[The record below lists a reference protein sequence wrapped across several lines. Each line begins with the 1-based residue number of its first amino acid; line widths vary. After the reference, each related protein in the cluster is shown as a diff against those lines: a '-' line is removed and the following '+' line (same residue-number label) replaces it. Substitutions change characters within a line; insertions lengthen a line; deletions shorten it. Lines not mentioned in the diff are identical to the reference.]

1 MKNMRRATILIALLT
16 VSLGADTVPQRASA
30 IDWKPWSDA
39 VFDQAKRENKF
50 VMLDLEA
57 VWCHWCHVMDETT
70 YKTPE
75 VIALLKSKYITVR
88 VDQDA
93 RPDLSNRYEDY
104 GWPATVVFSADRKE
118 IVKRQ
123 GYIEPKQ
130 MVAMLKAI
138 IADPSPGPSVRPET
152 EIKFGDNPLLPNDL
166 RAELERRYFGQYD
179 SKHGSWGFDQKFLD
193 WNSTEYAMA
202 RARTGDQ
209 KSAQMARQTL
219 NAQFKLID
227 PVWGGVYQYSVG
239 GDWNEPHF
247 EKIMSM
253 QAGNLRIYSLAYEE
267 WHDPAYLKAAKDV
280 QRFLKTFLTSPE
292 GAFYTSQDADLV
304 DGEHS
309 AAFFKLDDAGR
320 RKLGVPRI
328 DKHIYSREN
337 GWAIEAVTA
346 LYAATGDSQYLDE
359 AVRAAQWIMQ
369 NRSFGAGGGFRHDT
383 KDVAGPYLADTLA
396 MGRAFLAL
404 YEATGDRRWLAQ
416 AETSAKFIATNF
428 SVGPA
433 GFTTAKAPTDRAY
446 TPRPERDENML
457 VARFGNLLARYT
469 GNDAYRKMAERAMR
483 YLVAPEI
490 AKFMPT
496 GGTLLANLEF
506 STDPI
511 HITVVGHKDDPNAQ
525 ALFHA
530 GAAYPSGF
538 LRIEWWDT
546 HEGRLPNPDVQYPE
560 LKNAAAF
567 ICTGNTCSSPIY
579 KAEMVRTRADKLT
592 RPSAQ

>member
-1 MKNMRRATILIALLT
+1 
-16 VSLGADTVPQRASA
+16 
-30 IDWKPWSDA
+30 
-39 VFDQAKRENKF
+39 
-50 VMLDLEA
+50 
-57 VWCHWCHVMDETT
+57 VMDETT
-70 YKTPE
+70 YRTPE

-104 GWPATVVFSADRKE
+104 GWPATVVFGADRKE

-193 WNSTEYAMA
+193 WNSTEYAMS
-202 RARTGDQ
+202 RARTGDM

-267 WHDPAYLKAAKDV
+267 WHDPAYLKAAQDV
-280 QRFLKTFLTSPE
+280 QRFLKTFLTSPD

-304 DGEHS
+304 DGKHS
-309 AAFFKLDDAGR
+309 AAFFKLDDAAR
-320 RKLGVPRI
+320 RKQGVPRI
-328 DKHIYSREN
+328 DKHVYSREN
-337 GWAIEAVTA
+337 GWAIEAVA
-346 LYAATGDSQYLDE
+346 RLYAATGDQQCLDE
-359 AVRAAQWIMQ
+359 AVRAARWIEQ
-369 NRSFGAGGGFRHDT
+369 NRSLGSGAGFRHDSQ
-383 KDVAGPYLADTLA
+383 DVAGPYLADTLA

-404 YEATGDRRWLAQ
+404 YEVTGDRRWLAQ
-416 AETSAKFIATNF
+416 AEAAAKFIAATF
-428 SVGPA
+428 ASGPA
-433 GFTTAKAPTDRAY
+433 GFITAKAPTDRAY
-446 TPRPERDENML
+446 APRPERDENTLM
-457 VARFGNLLARYT
+457 ARFANQLAHYT

-506 STDPI
+506 SADPI
-511 HITVVGHKDDPNAQ
+511 HITVVGHKDDANAQ

-530 GAAYPSGF
+530 GAAYPSGY
-538 LRIEWWDT
+538 LRVEWWDAR
-546 HEGRLPNPDVQYPE
+546 EGRLPNPDVQYPE
-560 LKNAAAF
+560 LKSAAAF

-579 KAEMVRTRADKLT
+579 KPELVRARADKLT
-592 RPSAQ
+592 RPAAQ